1 MEHLIRYEAVG
12 KVARITMAD
21 PSCLNA
27 LTYPMS
33 QQFNAALDRAE
44 AEARAVVLTGDGRA
58 FSSGGSVDQM
68 DNWPADSLR
77 LILNPLITRLRDLS
91 IPLVTSV
98 NGVAVGI
105 AASIA
110 LMGDIV
116 LASEKSFFLLA
127 FGQIGL
133 VPDGNASYILPRLIG
148 RARTME
154 LMLLGDR
161 LSPQQALDWGMI
173 NRIVAPEA
181 LQDEAMA
188 FAERLASG
196 PASIARTRRLI
207 WQSFDN
213 DWQSQLDAEAD
224 EQEQAQASADYREGI
239 SAFLAKRPPVFTGS

>member
-1 MEHLIRYEAVG
+1 MEDLIRYELVG

-27 LTYPMS
+27 ITYPMS

-44 AEARAVVLTGDGRA
+44 SEARAIVLTGDGRA

-91 IPLVTSV
+91 IPLVTAV

-110 LMGDIV
+110 LMGDMVI
-116 LASEKSFFLLA
+116 ASEKSFFLLA

-161 LSPQQALDWGMI
+161 LGAQQALDWGMI
-173 NRIVAPEA
+173 NRIVAAEA

-188 FAERLASG
+188 FAERLACG

-213 DWQSQLDAEAD
+213 DWHAQLNAEAD
-224 EQEQAQASADYREGI
+224 EQQQAQASADYREGI
-239 SAFLAKRPPVFTGS
+239 SAFLEKRPPAFTGK